1 MSVEAYGDR
10 VGDLAGPQAGIRQH
24 KEIVLASLKWVFWLG
39 ETLPMTT
46 LIGL

>member
-10 VGDLAGPQAGIRQH
+10 VGDLAGRQAGIRQH
-24 KEIVLASLKWVFWLG
+24 IEIAPASLKWVFRIG
-39 ETLPMTT
+39 EALTVTT

>member
-10 VGDLAGPQAGIRQH
+10 VGDIVGRQVGIIQH
-24 KEIVLASLKWVFWLG
+24 IEIALGSLKWVFWLG
-39 ETLPMTT
+39 ETLTMAT

>member
-24 KEIVLASLKWVFWLG
+24 KEVALASLTWDFWLG
-39 ETLPMTT
+39 ESLTMTT

>member
-10 VGDLAGPQAGIRQH
+10 VGDLAGRQAGIRQH
-24 KEIVLASLKWVFWLG
+24 IEIALASPKWVFWLG
-39 ETLPMTT
+39 ETLTMTT

>member
-10 VGDLAGPQAGIRQH
+10 VGDLAGRQAGIRQH
-24 KEIVLASLKWVFWLG
+24 KVIALKSLKWVFWLR
-39 ETLPMTT
+39 ETLTMTT